1 MLDEFKT
8 KDLGLATSLMTDGI
22 KYIRVD
28 KEEEDKR
35 RLIFV
40 FENNTEEITRIQS
53 QRANGTHVVSST
65 HYEDCMRRLKSIIHS
80 VQYSQS
86 SIS

>member
-1 MLDEFKT
+1 MQDENEFKT
-8 KDLGLATSLMTDGI
+8 KDLGLAASLMTDGI
-22 KYIRVD
+22 KYLRVE
-28 KEEEDKR
+28 KEDEDRR

-40 FENNTEEITRIQS
+40 FENNMDEITRIQS

-80 VQYSQS
+80 A
-86 SIS
+86 